1 MLSTKD
7 IKLKFL
13 GITPVMKDETGI
25 LEPQKLVAFS
35 GLLTYS
41 GKSIE
46 SILEETRG
54 KGQDIDKKIRTVL
67 RKSSLKG
74 HASMATTPAFS
85 FSYEASKFIDS
96 AFTGL
101 IFASAIMASGR
112 RTDTVPEDIVY
123 PEAIAG
129 NRESLNIYRAAA
141 EKCIETLN
149 RLLGQGI
156 NKDEAS
162 KILQYGIYGTGII
175 QLPVESL
182 VSLRRE
188 YEAEKEWMPEDAG
201 FLIAAIEKELKN
213 AGVDL
218 LYATRLAA
226 PRNTYPYPNIFKDPE
241 ISNMAR
247 EMSGGRAAGENFRI
261 VGSDFLVT
269 PDLERRCRK
278 LEKDIKNAAADRNVL
293 KEKWPELLEERQKI
307 ARDYPMAAS
316 VKIFSSVAWRVWGDK
331 KRHRTVPMA
340 VDSVYYSARR
350 AAETFGRYRQ
360 NIEGKTLTHEMAD
373 KIDSILSVP
382 PGIRAKKEQLYD
394 YLGAA
399 AAALEAYRKLVK
411 MGIKERDAIF
421 VVPRGLRLDVIQ
433 DYNLYNLV
441 AGYYP
446 LRICSTA
453 EEELRRLS
461 IKEAAAIKSLLR
473 QKKLDWLG
481 WHIQPKCHTVGF
493 CLEQDC
499 CGTIKVLAP
508 NYDLEFHKEMHDNL
522 EVKFKA
528 ALEKL
533 QN

>member
-1 MLSTKD
+1 
-7 IKLKFL
+7 
-13 GITPVMKDETGI
+13 MKDETGV

-46 SILEETRG
+46 SILKETHD

-101 IFASAIMASGR
+101 TFASAIMASGR

-129 NRESLNIYRAAA
+129 DRESADIYRAAS
-141 EKCIETLN
+141 EKSIEVLN
-149 RLLGQGI
+149 RLLLRGVG
-156 NKDEAS
+156 KDEAS
-162 KILQYGIYGTGII
+162 KVLQYGIYGTGII
-175 QLPVESL
+175 QFPVESL

-188 YEAEKEWMPEDAG
+188 YDAEKEWMPEDVG
-201 FLIAAIEKELKN
+201 FLLEAIEKELRG

-226 PRNTYPYPNIFKDPE
+226 PRNTYPYPNIFKDPGV
-241 ISNMAR
+241 SNMAR
-247 EMSGGRAAGENFRI
+247 EFSGGRTARENFKI
-261 VGSDFLVT
+261 LGSDFLISS
-269 PDLERRCRK
+269 EMEARFRK
-278 LEKDIKNAAADRNVL
+278 LEREIKDAVKDKDVL
-293 KEKWPELLEERQKI
+293 KGKWMGLLEERQKI
-307 ARDYPMAAS
+307 ARDYPAAAS
-316 VKIFSSVAWRVWGDK
+316 IKMFSSAAWRVWGDK

-350 AAETFGRYRQ
+350 AAEVMRVYRK
-360 NIEGKTLTHEMAD
+360 NIQDKTLTHEMVD
-373 KIDSILSVP
+373 VIDAVLSVP
-382 PGIRAKKEQLYD
+382 PAICATKEYLYD
-394 YLGAA
+394 YLDAA
-399 AAALEAYRKLVK
+399 GMAMEAYERLVK
-411 MGIKERDAIF
+411 IGIKERDAIF
-421 VVPRGLRLDVIQ
+421 VVPRGLKLDLVQ

-461 IKEAAAIKSLLR
+461 IKEVVAIKGLLQ
-473 QKKLDWLG
+473 QKKLDWLA
-481 WHIQPKCHTVGF
+481 WHIAPKCHTVGF
-493 CLEQDC
+493 CLEQEC
-499 CGTIKVLAP
+499 CGAVKGLVTG
-508 NYDLEFHKEMHDNL
+508 YDPEFHKVMHDDL
-522 EVKFKA
+522 EVKFKK
-528 ALEKL
+528 ALENL
-533 QN
+533 